1 MSHFIVIFD
10 RLRRADAE
18 VQRFDDPDE
27 AMERLFEIE
36 RELRDDPERGVVL
49 LVAEDEDTV
58 RATHAHYFKSFDE
71 LVDLAG
77 AS

>member
-1 MSHFIVIFD
+1 MSHFLVIFD

-18 VQRFDDPDE
+18 VQRIDDPEE
-27 AMERLFEIE
+27 AMERLFAIE
-36 RELRDDPERGVVL
+36 RELRADSDRGVVL
-49 LVAEDEDTV
+49 LVAVDEETI

-71 LVDLAG
+71 LVDLAA